1 MKPKEDEMKGTEQKR
16 DKDVLADEQRTLREL
31 VAQLPLL
38 AGAMARANRDQHRT
52 AKRGRLHAV

>member
-1 MKPKEDEMKGTEQKR
+1 MTTKEDEMKGTNQKQDR
-16 DKDVLADEQRTLREL
+16 DVLAEEQRTLREL

-52 AKRGRLHAV
+52 ARRGRQHSV